1 MKLYA
6 LCKVAFCYNCPMNRS
21 DKIKRIT
28 LIFLGALAAGYFM
41 YSGFSLLMTEESSDV
56 NASNGVIQLS
66 K

>member
-1 MKLYA
+1 MEKWIFVIIRL
-6 LCKVAFCYNCPMNRS
+6 MNRT

-28 LIFLGALAAGYFM
+28 LIFLGALASGYFM
-41 YSGFSLLMTEESSDV
+41 YSGFSLLMTEESTEV